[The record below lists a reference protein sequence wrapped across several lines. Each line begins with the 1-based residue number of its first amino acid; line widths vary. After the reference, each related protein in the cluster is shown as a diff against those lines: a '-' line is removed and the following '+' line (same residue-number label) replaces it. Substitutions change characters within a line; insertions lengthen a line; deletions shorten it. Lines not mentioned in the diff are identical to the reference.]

1 MAMVR
6 HAMLVDQQTEQTIVP
21 LNDSL
26 ASDGRLELANSV
38 SYTVFFVQAAAY

>member
-26 ASDGRLELANSV
+26 NSDGKLELANS
-38 SYTVFFVQAAAY
+38 AYPSLFYCSSLR